1 MFPFNLIIK
10 QKSLRPKSL
19 TSNFFCLIFKVVCLL
34 FPTHTSRT
42 PNSFFPEKQLAIFW
56 ASFQALLRLC
66 LVSYQAFLPTALFR
80 LCLVSYQALAYS
92 LAQAL
97 PGVEPS
103 IFACSLVQALEF
115 KYLLGLLFSF
125 LFSFSFLLLLLFYR
139 LLLLLLTTI
148 MVSTALF
155 RLYWV
160 CLLSFYW
167 LWLSLCL

>member
-1 MFPFNLIIK
+1 M
-10 QKSLRPKSL
+10 
-19 TSNFFCLIFKVVCLL
+19 TSNFFVLFFKVVCLL
-34 FPTHTSRT
+34 FLTHTSRP
-42 PNSFFPEKQLAIFW
+42 PNSFFSEKQLAIFW

-139 LLLLLLTTI
+139 LLLLLTTI

>member
-19 TSNFFCLIFKVVCLL
+19 TSNFFVLFFKVVCLL
-34 FPTHTSRT
+34 FLTHTSRP
-42 PNSFFPEKQLAIFW
+42 PNSFFSEKQLAIFW

-125 LFSFSFLLLLLFYR
+125 LFSFSFLLLHLFYR
-139 LLLLLLTTI
+139 LLLLLTTI